1 MRSRPLRQDNPII
14 RATGFAD
21 LSVTAGEVFDQA
33 AQAPGSF
40 GLLRQRWNTVNSF
53 YDSLT
58 PEEKE
63 KAREMQRTVRLQR
76 SDLESQLDLETDE
89 IRKEQISLK
98 LDDLYK
104 QENTYKDTMIQQML
118 DDGRLRSPE
127 NLQEQYG
134 DIIEF
139 TEPMSTEKAKLL
151 VENKKEALIRDAIIS
166 QGLTGIPGYA
176 AMLSGSLLAAAVDP
190 IEAFAAVIPY
200 FGPARRASVISRLG
214 RVRGRAAIGSAEA
227 LAGSLATEPIYF
239 GLSQQQQLDYTMGDA
254 LFNVGIG
261 TLLGTGIGTIR
272 GLATRRD
279 IDVDAII
286 RDTELKPEDVYI
298 PERIGPDDPLEF
310 TKRFDENNY
319 RNVNLLGGSDVSRLV
334 LAQFQ
339 KGMSVNVA
347 PVLSRATAAPEPLN
361 QFVKRKGG
369 IRDLEQKD
377 ANELQ
382 RGKFGVE
389 REGKYISSINN
400 PEGLSLFEMTRQAYR
415 EGYLEEQN
423 VQELVQKL
431 KQNEKGNYT
440 FRQGE
445 EAEAND
451 WRALYK
457 AKDDIEAEIA
467 AREDIKIQVKDL
479 TGADVT
485 DREANLIYNRMQ
497 ANKESVFDAAQAA
510 NINLRD
516 AQLKAVAIN
525 AQDTS
530 TRVGNDELFS
540 READEELK
548 LTQDDFDLDGDL
560 AEQEQMYLALKD
572 QGELTTENLEI
583 EAQFV
588 EIDQVSNAASEAADR
603 AARCVAS

>member
-548 LTQDDFDLDGDL
+548 LAQDDFDLDGDL

>member
-1 MRSRPLRQDNPII
+1 M
-14 RATGFAD
+14 
-21 LSVTAGEVFDQA
+21 
-33 AQAPGSF
+33 
-40 GLLRQRWNTVNSF
+40 
-53 YDSLT
+53 
-58 PEEKE
+58 
-63 KAREMQRTVRLQR
+63 
-76 SDLESQLDLETDE
+76 
-89 IRKEQISLK
+89 
-98 LDDLYK
+98 
-104 QENTYKDTMIQQML
+104 
-118 DDGRLRSPE
+118 
-127 NLQEQYG
+127 
-134 DIIEF
+134 
-139 TEPMSTEKAKLL
+139 
-151 VENKKEALIRDAIIS
+151 
-166 QGLTGIPGYA
+166 
-176 AMLSGSLLAAAVDP
+176 
-190 IEAFAAVIPY
+190 
-200 FGPARRASVISRLG
+200 
-214 RVRGRAAIGSAEA
+214 
-227 LAGSLATEPIYF
+227 
-239 GLSQQQQLDYTMGDA
+239 
-254 LFNVGIG
+254 
-261 TLLGTGIGTIR
+261 
-272 GLATRRD
+272 
-279 IDVDAII
+279 
-286 RDTELKPEDVYI
+286 
-298 PERIGPDDPLEF
+298 
-310 TKRFDENNY
+310 
-319 RNVNLLGGSDVSRLV
+319 
-334 LAQFQ
+334 
-339 KGMSVNVA
+339 
-347 PVLSRATAAPEPLN
+347 
-361 QFVKRKGG
+361 
-369 IRDLEQKD
+369 
-377 ANELQ
+377 Q

>member
-127 NLQEQYG
+127 DLQEQYG

-319 RNVNLLGGSDVSRLV
+319 RNVNLLGGGDVSRLV

-347 PVLSRATAAPEPLN
+347 PVLPRATAAPEPLN

-389 REGKYISSINN
+389 RDGKYISSINN
-400 PEGLSLFEMTRQAYR
+400 PEGLSLFEITRQAYR

-516 AQLKAVAIN
+516 AQLKAVAVN

-530 TRVGNDELFS
+530 TRVGNDELFA

-560 AEQEQMYLALKD
+560 AEQEQVYLALKD
-572 QGELTTENLEI
+572 QGELTNENLEI